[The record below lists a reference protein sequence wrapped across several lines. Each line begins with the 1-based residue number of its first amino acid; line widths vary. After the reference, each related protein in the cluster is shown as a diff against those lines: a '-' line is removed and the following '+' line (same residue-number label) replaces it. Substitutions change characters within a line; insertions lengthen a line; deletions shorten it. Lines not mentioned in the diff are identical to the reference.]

1 MYCVSR
7 HSGVSADCPPCGDLL
22 FPLFM
27 KFLFPLLVAVSSI
40 NALASD
46 YSCALAEK
54 VGEKDFESAF
64 AFPVDEGGLGA
75 YALDRSQGGLT
86 AGKFE
91 LRDGLAF
98 WQLRD
103 PATGMQTTASFA
115 GGEGSYA
122 RMQLIPGDATDYLMM
137 DCQRGEI
144 APSLIRPKIFR
155 CALIEK
161 VGSVQSVTPFDV
173 PIAQTGHDIHALPK
187 AKIPSLNGWVLAYAG
202 SIVVFITN
210 ENLHHGVT
218 TVADWDQGTTL
229 SWHPGV
235 GTSVA
240 TVSCAPV
247 IEN

>member
-1 MYCVSR
+1 
-7 HSGVSADCPPCGDLL
+7 
-22 FPLFM
+22 M
-27 KFLFPLLVAVSSI
+27 KFLIAIFVALTSI
-40 NALASD
+40 PALASD
-46 YSCALAEK
+46 YACTLAEK
-54 VGEKDFESAF
+54 VGEKDLESAF
-64 AFPVDEGGLGA
+64 AFPVDEQGQGA
-75 YALDRSQGGLT
+75 FALDRSQGGLT

-137 DCQRGEI
+137 DCQRGEMT
-144 APSLIRPKIFR
+144 PSLVQPKFFR

-161 VGSVQSVTPFDV
+161 MGSVQSVTSFDV

-187 AKIPSLNGWVLAYAG
+187 AKIPSLNGWVLGYAG
-202 SIVVFITN
+202 SMVVFMTN

-218 TVADWDQGTTL
+218 TVAAWDQGTTL